1 MKKKTSA
8 LRRELGEL
16 RKWFYRGFLYSPS
29 GHTDIINAFHKFY
42 YESGAWDR
50 VAYLGV
56 PTQKCPTDMWVY
68 QELIHELKPDIVVEC
83 GTAFGG
89 SALYLAH
96 LMDAVGSGKLI
107 SIDINYK
114 EKRPDHPR
122 IAYLTGSS
130 TAPEVLSQVR
140 ERIAG
145 AGTVM
150 VILDSDH
157 SRDHVLAELRAYSP
171 LVSLGSYLIVE
182 DSNVNG
188 HPADPAHG
196 PGPMEALREFLDE
209 NRDFAVDRARE
220 KFYLTFNPNGYLKRI
235 R

>member
-1 MKKKTSA
+1 M
-8 LRRELGEL
+8 
-16 RKWFYRGFLYSPS
+16 
-29 GHTDIINAFHKFY
+29 INAFHKFY